1 MHKAS
6 TRKAVPLSSH
16 RKSRIHIPYCY
27 YGMKARGPAQPTPA
41 LEDEVALAAGLPR
54 PRSFGGVGLQV
65 LQPRTRFLAKR
76 LLRSPGQNSARGR
89 CSEHMAQVKASMRK
103 AALRRWSASDRYPWP
118 TPRSLGEAGWQIL

>member
-1 MHKAS
+1 MTLLSAHAHCYLFTMHKAS

-16 RKSRIHIPYCY
+16 RKARIHIPYCY

-76 LLRSPGQNSARGR
+76 LLRSPGHAELCTGSLLGAHGASENLDAQGR
-89 CSEHMAQVKASMRK
+89 VLA
-103 AALRRWSASDRYPWP
+103 P
-118 TPRSLGEAGWQIL
+118 